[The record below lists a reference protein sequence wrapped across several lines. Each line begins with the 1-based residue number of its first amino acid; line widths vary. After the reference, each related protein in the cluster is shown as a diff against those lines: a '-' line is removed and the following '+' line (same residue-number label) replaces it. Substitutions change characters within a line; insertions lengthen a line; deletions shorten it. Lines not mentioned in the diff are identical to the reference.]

1 MNGTV
6 MEFRLRRPPFFTTR
20 FAINSALLVLVGW
33 WLASGIAGYVEA
45 VPQILVQ
52 VLVFGAAMVAVVA
65 MLVIRALN
73 YRLPPA
79 PIRLR
84 PDGIELPRR
93 IGDHRSYVASWK
105 DIHTLELRGTT
116 ERILLL
122 LGTKRRT
129 YVLPG
134 ELFDRPDGPAVLHA
148 AIVEQLVRQPGGT
161 EVLDAMRRGREAMR
175 ALVETRPRVTHAIL
189 ISLFVAYG
197 IQIVADDPA
206 DPSGLTTLIRLG
218 GNVASLVKEGQIDRL
233 ITASWLHAPLS
244 QPGGF
249 MHIGLNALGIWMLG
263 GLMERLLGPTRYF
276 VVYVLSAIAGAAAST
291 WGSGAAVSVGAST
304 ALLGLFGA
312 LAVVHLVHLRSIPPA
327 VRQPTRWWIVI
338 IGINLVI
345 GLAVPNIDHW
355 GHGGGLAAGM
365 AATLLLTLRWPPLD
379 PAPRKDRLLRPLAY
393 ALLAVTISGL
403 AWSGYRAAFGGPADL
418 TVLGRQMME
427 DPDADPVMLN
437 NHAYMIAISPDATRE
452 QLEMALA
459 MAQRA
464 HDQQPNDAYI
474 MDTLGQV
481 QWRLGNVDEA
491 IDLARR
497 SLGAEPNAQ
506 LRSMYAT
513 QLARFLE
520 KRVKDT
526 GPITI
531 GENVPALTVDVRNDV
546 LHVEMD
552 GEPPRTGLVAY
563 VVVERGDPLPWLL
576 ELRLGPDR
584 RPPETYELDESWP
597 EGMRAHVALVDTT
610 VEVPRGV
617 DFRVSEYPPDDDVA
631 GIP

>member
-1 MNGTV
+1 MNGSV

-20 FAINSALLVLVGW
+20 FVINSALLALVGY
-33 WLASGIAGYVEA
+33 WLASGIAEYA
-45 VPQILVQ
+45 DFVPKALVYLM
-52 VLVFGAAMVAVVA
+52 VLGSAMVAVVA
-65 MLVIRALN
+65 LLVVRALS
-73 YRLPPA
+73 YRLPAA
-79 PIRLR
+79 PIRLS

-93 IGDHRSYVASWK
+93 IGDHRTFVAPWSHV
-105 DIHTLELRGTT
+105 HTLELRGTP
-116 ERILLL
+116 ERIVLL

-134 ELFDRPDGPAVLHA
+134 EMFDRPDGPAVLHA
-148 AIVEQLVRQPGGT
+148 AIVEHLVRQPGGT

-175 ALVETRPRVTHAIL
+175 ALIETRPRVTHAIL

-218 GNVASLVKEGQIDRL
+218 GNVASLVKEGQFDRL
-233 ITASWLHAPLS
+233 ITANFLHAPFS

-263 GLMERLLGPTRYF
+263 GLMERMLGPARYF
-276 VVYVLSAIAGAAAST
+276 VIYVVSAIAGAAAST

-304 ALLGLFGA
+304 ALLGLFGS
-312 LAVVHLVHLRSIPPA
+312 LAVAHLVHLRAIPPA

-365 AATLLLTLRWPPLD
+365 LTTLLLTYRWPPLD
-379 PAPRKDRLLRPLAY
+379 PAPRRERLLRPVAY
-393 ALLAVTISGL
+393 AFLAVTIAGL
-403 AWSGYRAAFGGPADL
+403 GVSGYRAVFGGPADL
-418 TVLGRQMME
+418 TVLGRQMLE
-427 DPDADPVMLN
+427 DPEADAVLLN
-437 NHAYMIAISPDATRE
+437 NHSYMIAINPDATRE

-459 MAQRA
+459 MAERA
-464 HDQQPNDAYI
+464 HAEQPNDAYI
-474 MDTLGQV
+474 MDTLGQAH
-481 QWRLGNVDEA
+481 WRLGNVDEA
-491 IDLARR
+491 VELARR
-497 SLGAEPNAQ
+497 SLGAEPNAN
-506 LRSMYAT
+506 LRATYAT

-520 KRVKDT
+520 KRVGES

-531 GENVPALTVDVRNDV
+531 GDNVPELTVDVRNDV
-546 LHVEMD
+546 LHVAMD

-563 VVVERGDPLPWLL
+563 VVVERGDPLPWLI
-576 ELRLGPDR
+576 EVKLGPDR

-617 DFRVSEYPPDDDVA
+617 DFRVEEYPPDDDVA